1 MKKSVL
7 GIIIALVA
15 ITGIAAVV
23 AMNSKQDRA
32 SRTDSSHEMTN
43 KTSDDTNAGQSSSE
57 NQNTNKVSI
66 IDFAFSPKKIV
77 IKKGTT
83 VTWTNTDS
91 TRHDIM
97 PDEDYGDAF
106 KPSELLDKNETYS
119 FTFSTVGTYDYH
131 CSPHPYMK
139 GSVEVTE

>member
-7 GIIIALVA
+7 GIIIALIA
-15 ITGIAAVV
+15 IIGIAAVV

-32 SRTDSSHEMTN
+32 SMTDSSQEMTN
-43 KTSDDTNAGQSSSE
+43 KTSGDTNSEQSSSE

-66 IDFAFSPKKIV
+66 IDHTFSPKKIV

-106 KPSELLDKNETYS
+106 TPSELLARNETYS
-119 FTFSTVGTYDYH
+119 FTFNTAGIYEYH

-139 GSVEVTE
+139 ATVEVTE